1 MKRNEKVGDDCQSRK
16 AALIDIF
23 MVCSGVAPP
32 SSMREKIFNYI
43 FLIKSR
49 DQETKFKQ
57 PHTPWSIYYI

>member
-43 FLIKSR
+43 YIKSR
-49 DQETKFKQ
+49 DQGTKQ

>member
-32 SSMREKIFNYI
+32 SSMREQIFNYI
-43 FLIKSR
+43 YIKSR